1 MHYARFDENSV
12 LTKKHKRYLIVSL
25 KKQFF
30 AFIIEDRVEER
41 LKKNVEERQKIVE
54 RIIYI
59 RKIKKYERI
68 SNTRKNDFMFSS
80 LKWKLPILA
89 E

>member
-1 MHYARFDENSV
+1 M
-12 LTKKHKRYLIVSL
+12 IVSL

-89 E
+89 EWQEN